1 MLSTIER
8 VLFLKSADI
17 FSAIAGEDL
26 IPVESV
32 AEEVSFQVGET
43 FIRQGE
49 PGDCLYV
56 VVDGEA
62 SVEARGV
69 GQVAVHGPRSVLGE
83 MAILSGRP
91 RSADCT
97 AITDI
102 IALRVDRN
110 DFLDLL
116 AERPPL
122 ALGVIKVLTQRLEE
136 ATQHLSK
143 LGRS

>member
-26 IPVESV
+26 IPVASV

-69 GQVAVHGPRSVLGE
+69 GQIAVHGPRSVLGE